1 MENLVLVITIAFAAV
16 VVLFSWRAMRA
27 AQRASALSTDT
38 FEASLQALDGVVL
51 WCDEAMRIQKFSA
64 SAPAILGE
72 GVKRNAS
79 VYALLRSDAVAPM
92 RAIVDGLRQDMA
104 THADVPAS
112 VGWQS
117 VATPP
122 AALQGHLVRVAH
134 GARTQFVLALHEP
147 PPPPTTIEMR
157 GEAAPDVVV
166 QIAHGIAHEF
176 NNLLTTIS
184 GRAEMAMANDVG
196 GTAGRIDLDE
206 IRSAAAKASALARRL
221 LILSD
226 AHALQPRILDT
237 NTFVA
242 DLMPTL
248 RQLAGSVPVR
258 VVAGEDAGSINAD
271 PVRLRQVVVALV
283 QNAVEALRESGTE
296 ITIRTERRR
305 SAPRGASV
313 ATDAKADYAVIMVQ
327 DDGPGLSA
335 DARSRLFEPY
345 FTTKEAKSGLGLVTA
360 YGIARQ
366 SGGTLDVYS
375 APGRGT
381 TITIW
386 LPRVSD
392 DAELPLTGRLRPLA
406 EPLLHTVLVVED
418 EESVRRLVRVVLE
431 REGYRVLQAA
441 NGVEALRL
449 LDDPDLS
456 LDLLLT
462 DVMMPQM
469 GGRELAERLLA
480 VQPDITVIFMSGYVA
495 DRASLTG
502 VAERK
507 APLLQKPFAIDELV
521 RVVRSAIDAAKH

>member
-1 MENLVLVITIAFAAV
+1 VEKLIALVIGVVVTLAAV
-16 VVLFSWRAMRA
+16 QSWRAMRA
-27 AQRASALSTDT
+27 AKQHAALTTAT
-38 FEASLQALDGVVL
+38 FEATLEAVGGVVL
-51 WCDEAMRIQKFSA
+51 WCDDALHIQRFSA

-79 VYALLRSDAVAPM
+79 ALSLLRPDSVAPM
-92 RAIVDGLRQDMA
+92 RALVDALRKSAVRQ
-104 THADVPAS
+104 VEIPPS

-117 VATPP
+117 VTTPPSALQGQLVRVGAWRPAQYVIALREPP
-122 AALQGHLVRVAH
+122 AA
-134 GARTQFVLALHEP
+134 
-147 PPPPTTIEMR
+147 PTTLESR
-157 GEAAPDVVV
+157 GEAVPDVIV
-166 QIAHGIAHEF
+166 QIAHGIAHDF

-184 GRAEMAMANDVG
+184 GRAEMAAAQGATTPG
-196 GTAGRIDLDE
+196 GKVDLEE
-206 IRSAAAKASALARRL
+206 IRGAASKASALARRL

-226 AHALQPRILDT
+226 AHALQPRILEA
-237 NTFVA
+237 NGFVA

-248 RQLAGSVPVR
+248 QHLAGALPLR
-258 VVAGEDAGSINAD
+258 VVEGHDAGSINAD

-283 QNAVEALRESGTE
+283 QNAVDALRESGTE

-305 SAPRGASV
+305 TPPRGVSG
-313 ATDAKADYAVIMVQ
+313 ATDAQADYTVILVQ

-335 DARSRLFEPY
+335 DAHARLFEPF

-366 SGGTLDVYS
+366 SGGTLDVQS

-381 TITIW
+381 TIAIW

-392 DAELPLTGRLRPLA
+392 DAELPLTGRMRPLD
-406 EPLLHTVLVVED
+406 EPLVQTVLVVED

-431 REGYRVLQAA
+431 REGYRVLQAT

-449 LDDPDLS
+449 LDDPDLR
-456 LDLLLT
+456 LDMLLT

-480 VQPDITVIFMSGYVA
+480 VQPDVAVVFMSGYVA

-521 RVVRSAIDAAKH
+521 RVVRSAIDASHR